1 MILEKNQQIDQWSR
15 IDSAER
21 DTHKKSNGSL
31 TKDQRQFNGERIA
44 YSRNAAGVTGYQFAK
59 INK

>member
-31 TKDQRQFNGERIA
+31 TKDQRQ
-44 YSRNAAGVTGYQFAK
+44 YNAAK
-59 INK
+59 IVFPQMVLEKLDIHVQNKLI